1 MLTKLLEIKK
11 NPVAIFARYIYICLM
26 ILLSIIIPGCPPDV
40 TEFALI
46 TLRQFI
52 TIKNSNNNNNNN
64 SNEFQRLN
72 GKEADNNNNIILRYR

>member
-1 MLTKLLEIKK
+1 VLTKLLEIKK
-11 NPVAIFARYIYICLM
+11 NPVTIFARYIYICLM
-26 ILLSIIIPGCPPDV
+26 IILSIIIPGCPPDV

-64 SNEFQRLN
+64 SNEFQCLN

>member
-1 MLTKLLEIKK
+1 VLTKLLEIRK

-52 TIKNSNNNNNNN
+52 TIKNSNNNNN

-72 GKEADNNNNIILRYR
+72 GKEADDNNNNIMLRYR

>member
-1 MLTKLLEIKK
+1 VLTKLLEIKK
-11 NPVAIFARYIYICLM
+11 NPVTIFARYIYICLM
-26 ILLSIIIPGCPPDV
+26 IILSIIIPGCPPDV

-52 TIKNSNNNNNNN
+52 TIKNSNNNNNN

-72 GKEADNNNNIILRYR
+72 DKEADNNNNIMLRYR

>member
-1 MLTKLLEIKK
+1 MLAKLLEIK
-11 NPVAIFARYIYICLM
+11 NPVTIFSRYTYICLM
-26 ILLSIIIPGCPPDV
+26 IIFSIIIPGCPPDV

-52 TIKNSNNNNNNN
+52 TIKNNNN

-72 GKEADNNNNIILRYR
+72 GKEADLMTTLLACDIIIT

>member
-1 MLTKLLEIKK
+1 VLTKLLEIKK
-11 NPVAIFARYIYICLM
+11 NPVIIFARYIYICLM
-26 ILLSIIIPGCPPDV
+26 IILSIIIPGCPPDV

-52 TIKNSNNNNNNN
+52 TIKNSNNNNNN

-72 GKEADNNNNIILRYR
+72 GKEADNNNNIVLRYR

>member
-1 MLTKLLEIKK
+1 MLAKLLEIK
-11 NPVAIFARYIYICLM
+11 NPVTIFSRYTYICLM
-26 ILLSIIIPGCPPDV
+26 IILSIIIPGCRPDV

-52 TIKNSNNNNNNN
+52 TIKNNNN

-72 GKEADNNNNIILRYR
+72 GKEADLKTTLFACDTMLT

>member
-11 NPVAIFARYIYICLM
+11 NPVTIFARYIYICLM
-26 ILLSIIIPGCPPDV
+26 IILSIIIPGCPPDV

-52 TIKNSNNNNNNN
+52 TIKNSNNNNNN

-72 GKEADNNNNIILRYR
+72 DKEADNNNNIMLRYR

>member
-1 MLTKLLEIKK
+1 VLTKLLEIRK

-52 TIKNSNNNNNNN
+52 TIKNSNNNNN
-64 SNEFQRLN
+64 SNEFQCLN
-72 GKEADNNNNIILRYR
+72 GKEADNNNNNNIILRYR

>member
-1 MLTKLLEIKK
+1 MLAKLLEIK
-11 NPVAIFARYIYICLM
+11 NPVTIFSRYIYICLM
-26 ILLSIIIPGCPPDV
+26 IILSIIIPGCPPDV

-52 TIKNSNNNNNNN
+52 TIKNNNN

-72 GKEADNNNNIILRYR
+72 GKEADLKTTLFTCDTILT

>member
-1 MLTKLLEIKK
+1 MLAKLLEIK
-11 NPVAIFARYIYICLM
+11 NPVTIFSRYTYICLM
-26 ILLSIIIPGCPPDV
+26 IILSIIIPGYPPDV

-52 TIKNSNNNNNNN
+52 TIKNNNN

-72 GKEADNNNNIILRYR
+72 DKEADLKTTLPTCDTIIT

>member
-1 MLTKLLEIKK
+1 VLTKLLEIKK
-11 NPVAIFARYIYICLM
+11 NPVIIFARYIYICLM
-26 ILLSIIIPGCPPDV
+26 IILSIIIPGCPPDV

-52 TIKNSNNNNNNN
+52 TIKNSNNNNN

-72 GKEADNNNNIILRYR
+72 GKEADDNNNNIMLRYR

>member
-1 MLTKLLEIKK
+1 
-11 NPVAIFARYIYICLM
+11 M
-26 ILLSIIIPGCPPDV
+26 IILSIIIPGCPPDV

-52 TIKNSNNNNNNN
+52 TIKNSNNNN

-72 GKEADNNNNIILRYR
+72 GKEADDNNNNIMLRYR

>member
-1 MLTKLLEIKK
+1 VLTKLLEIKK
-11 NPVAIFARYIYICLM
+11 NPVIIFARYIYTCLM
-26 ILLSIIIPGCPPDV
+26 IILSIIISGCPPDV

-52 TIKNSNNNNNNN
+52 TIKNSNNNN

-72 GKEADNNNNIILRYR
+72 GKEADDNNNNIMLRYR

>member
-1 MLTKLLEIKK
+1 MLAKLLEIK
-11 NPVAIFARYIYICLM
+11 NPVTIFSRYTYICLM
-26 ILLSIIIPGCPPDV
+26 IIFSIIIPGCPPDV

-52 TIKNSNNNNNNN
+52 TIKNNNN

-72 GKEADNNNNIILRYR
+72 GKEADLMTTLLV

>member
-1 MLTKLLEIKK
+1 MLAKLLEIK
-11 NPVAIFARYIYICLM
+11 NPVTIFSRYTYICLM
-26 ILLSIIIPGCPPDV
+26 IIFSIIIPGCPPDV

-52 TIKNSNNNNNNN
+52 TIKNNNN

-72 GKEADNNNNIILRYR
+72 GKEADLKTTLLICDTIIT

>member
-1 MLTKLLEIKK
+1 
-11 NPVAIFARYIYICLM
+11 M
-26 ILLSIIIPGCPPDV
+26 IILSIIIPGCPPDV

-52 TIKNSNNNNNNN
+52 TIKNNNN

-72 GKEADNNNNIILRYR
+72 GKEADLKTTLLICDTIIT